1 MQTAACSPAS
11 MDALSVSTDTSPF
24 PPVRQTLWPMLLLFL
39 AANFYSI
46 DKAIVGVL
54 AEPIKADLGIDDIR
68 MGLLMGLAYS
78 LLSGVCG
85 LWLGS
90 LVDRHVRKRVL
101 GGAIIVWSLSTALG
115 GLAPNFATFFVLRA
129 LVGLGEAA
137 IAPAAMS
144 LIADM
149 FPPERRG
156 RALSAYL
163 IGATI
168 GTSLSS
174 VVPGAILAANLHIA
188 LPGYGLVIP
197 WRSAFLLCGAIGPLV
212 GLAFLTIREPARR
225 GIGASQTCEAEVPA
239 QVGEKLS
246 YLWRHRTLVAPLFG
260 GFCLYYVAFVGV
272 TSWTA
277 PLLMR
282 TYGLTLPQIANLLGL
297 GMLIAGISG
306 YVLGGLAADSRAKAR
321 KSGRI
326 GLMVVLP
333 ILALPAAFS
342 GLAPGLGFAIAAL
355 ATISLTT
362 PMLNVAMNATVQE
375 IVPNDMRGFSYAFLS
390 VVAALPAGAGGP
402 FAIAFVSENVLG
414 GPSRIAASFVCV
426 VLPCLMLAAACF
438 ALAARAFR
446 TAPPD
451 GELARVIAA
460 SQN

>member
-1 MQTAACSPAS
+1 MP
-11 MDALSVSTDTSPF
+11 PF
-24 PPVRQTLWPMLLLFL
+24 PSVRQTFWPMLLLFL
-39 AANFYSI
+39 AAIFYSI

-54 AEPIKADLGIDDIR
+54 ADPIKADLGIDDIQ

-115 GLAPNFATFFVLRA
+115 GLAPNFATFFVFRA

-137 IAPAAMS
+137 VAPAAMS

-168 GTSLSS
+168 GTALSS
-174 VVPGAILAANLHIA
+174 VVPGAILAANLHIT

-197 WRSAFLLCGAIGPLV
+197 WRSAFLLCGIVGPIV
-212 GLAFLTIREPARR
+212 GIAFLTIREPARR
-225 GIGASQTCEAEVPA
+225 GISPERKAPA
-239 QVGEKLS
+239 RVGEKLA
-246 YLWRHRTLVAPLFG
+246 YLLRQRKLIAPLFG
-260 GFCLYYVAFVGV
+260 GFCLYYLAFVGV

-306 YVLGGLAADSRAKAR
+306 YVLGGFAADSR

-326 GLMVVLP
+326 GLMALLP
-333 ILALPAAFS
+333 LIALPTAFA
-342 GLAPGLGFAIAAL
+342 GYAPGVGLAIAAL

-402 FAIAFVSENVLG
+402 FAIAFVSEKVLG
-414 GPSRIAASFVCV
+414 DPSRIAASFVLV
-426 VLPCLMLAAACF
+426 VLPCLLLAAACF
-438 ALAARAFR
+438 AAASRVYR
-446 TAPPD
+446 TASAD
-451 GELARVIAA
+451 GELARVIGA
-460 SQN
+460 SHS

>member
-1 MQTAACSPAS
+1 
-11 MDALSVSTDTSPF
+11 
-24 PPVRQTLWPMLLLFL
+24 MLLLFL
-39 AANFYSI
+39 AAIFYSI

-54 AEPIKADLGIDDIR
+54 AEPIKGDLGIDDIQ

-115 GLAPNFATFFVLRA
+115 GLAPNFATFFLFRA

-137 IAPAAMS
+137 VAPAAMS

-149 FPPERRG
+149 FPPDRRG

-168 GTSLSS
+168 GTALSS
-174 VVPGAILAANLHIA
+174 VIPGAILAANLHIT

-197 WRSAFLLCGAIGPLV
+197 WRSAFLMCGVVGPIV

-225 GIGASQTCEAEVPA
+225 GLSPQRKTPA
-239 QVGEKLS
+239 RVGDKMA
-246 YLWRHRTLVAPLFG
+246 YLMRQRRLVIPLFG
-260 GFCLYYVAFVGV
+260 GFCLYYLAFVGV

-306 YVLGGLAADSRAKAR
+306 YVLGGFAADSR

-326 GLMVVLP
+326 GLMAILP
-333 ILALPAAFS
+333 LIALPTAFA
-342 GLAPGLGFAIAAL
+342 GYAPGVGLAIAAL

-402 FAIAFVSENVLG
+402 FAIAFVSEKVLG
-414 GPSRIAASFVCV
+414 DPSRIADSFVCV
-426 VLPCLMLAAACF
+426 VLPCLVLAAACF
-438 ALAARAFR
+438 AAAARAYR
-446 TAPPD
+446 AARAD
-451 GELARVIAA
+451 SELARVIAA
-460 SQN
+460 SHL

>member
-1 MQTAACSPAS
+1 MSTEASPP
-11 MDALSVSTDTSPF
+11 PF
-24 PPVRQTLWPMLLLFL
+24 PPLRQTLWPMLLLFL

-101 GGAIIVWSLSTALG
+101 GGAIIVWSVSTALG
-115 GLAPNFATFFVLRA
+115 GLAPDFATFFVFRA

-137 IAPAAMS
+137 VAPAAMS
-144 LIADM
+144 LIADI
-149 FPPERRG
+149 FPPAQRG

-163 IGATI
+163 IGATV
-168 GTSLSS
+168 GTALSA
-174 VVPGAILAANLHIA
+174 VIPGAILGAHLH
-188 LPGYGLVIP
+188 LSVPGYGLVVP
-197 WRSAFLLCGAIGPLV
+197 WRSAFVLCGLVGPLV

-225 GIGASQTCEAEVPA
+225 GLPATASEPA
-239 QVGEKLS
+239 RVGEKLA
-246 YLWRHRTLVAPLFG
+246 YLWQHRVLVAPLFG

-272 TSWTA
+272 ASWTA

-282 TYGLTLPQIANLLGL
+282 TYGLTLPQIANVLGL
-297 GMLIAGISG
+297 GMLVAGVAG
-306 YVLGGLAADSRAKAR
+306 YLLGGVAADMRR
-321 KSGRI
+321 GRSGRI
-326 GLMVVLP
+326 GLMIVLP
-333 ILALPAAFS
+333 VLALPTAFA
-342 GLAPGLGFAIAAL
+342 GLAPGVGLAIAAL

-402 FAIAFVSENVLG
+402 FAIAFVSEAVLG
-414 GPSRIAASFVCV
+414 DASRIAASFVCV
-426 VLPCLMLAAACF
+426 VLPCLTAAAACF
-438 ALAARAFR
+438 ALAARAYR
-446 TAPPD
+446 TAPVD
-451 GELARVIAA
+451 GELARIIAA
-460 SQN
+460 SHL

>member
-1 MQTAACSPAS
+1 
-11 MDALSVSTDTSPF
+11 VSTEARAF
-24 PPVRQTLWPMLLLFL
+24 PPIRQTLWPMLLLLL

-54 AEPIKADLGIDDIR
+54 AEPIKADLNIDDIG

-78 LLSGVCG
+78 LLSGICG

-90 LVDRHVRKRVL
+90 MVDRHVRKRVL
-101 GGAIIVWSLSTALG
+101 GGAIIVWSVSTALG
-115 GLAPNFATFFVLRA
+115 GLSPNFATFFFFRA

-137 IAPAAMS
+137 VAPAAMS

-168 GTSLSS
+168 GTALSS
-174 VVPGAILAANLHIA
+174 IIPGAILAANLHID
-188 LPGYGLVIP
+188 LPSYGLVVP
-197 WRSAFLLCGAIGPLV
+197 WRSAFLLCGAVGPIV
-212 GLAFLTIREPARR
+212 GLAFLTIREPERR
-225 GIGASQTCEAEVPA
+225 GVSSGTSEPA
-239 QVGEKLS
+239 RVGEKLS
-246 YLWRHRTLVAPLFG
+246 YLWRQRGLVAPLFG

-282 TYGLTLPQIANLLGL
+282 TYGLTVSQIANLLGL
-297 GMLIAGISG
+297 GMLIAGVGG
-306 YVLGGLAADSRAKAR
+306 YVLGGLAADTRVKRR

-326 GLMVVLP
+326 GLMVLLP
-333 ILALPAAFS
+333 IAAIPAAFA
-342 GLAPGLGFAIAAL
+342 GLAPGVGLAIAAL
-355 ATISLTT
+355 AAISLTT
-362 PMLNVAMNATVQE
+362 PILNVAMNATVQD

-402 FAIAFVSENVLG
+402 FAIAFVSETILG
-414 GPSRIAASFVCV
+414 DASQIAQSFIIV
-426 VLPCLMLAAACF
+426 VLPSLTMASALF
-438 ALAARAFR
+438 ALAARAYR
-446 TAPPD
+446 AAPD
-451 GELARVIAA
+451 GGELARVIGA
-460 SQN
+460 SQH

>member
-1 MQTAACSPAS
+1 M
-11 MDALSVSTDTSPF
+11 STDTPAPF

-115 GLAPNFATFFVLRA
+115 GLAPNFETFFVFRA

-137 IAPAAMS
+137 VAPAAMS

-149 FPPERRG
+149 FPPDRRG

-168 GTSLSS
+168 GTALSS
-174 VVPGAILAANLHIA
+174 VIPGAILAAKLHIA
-188 LPGYGLVIP
+188 LPGYGLVVP
-197 WRSAFLLCGAIGPLV
+197 WRSAFLLCGIVGPAV

-225 GIGASQTCEAEVPA
+225 GLPAEAKAPA
-239 QVGEKLS
+239 RVGEKLA
-246 YLWRHRTLVAPLFG
+246 YLGRQRKLVVPLFA
-260 GFCLYYVAFVGV
+260 GFCLYYLAFVGV

-297 GMLIAGISG
+297 GMLVAGVSG
-306 YVLGGLAADSRAKAR
+306 YLLGGFAADTRKA
-321 KSGRI
+321 GRI
-326 GLMVVLP
+326 GLMAVLP
-333 ILALPAAFS
+333 LVALPTAFAGYAPS
-342 GLAPGLGFAIAAL
+342 LGLAIAAL

-402 FAIAFVSENVLG
+402 FAIAFVSEKVLG
-414 GPSRIAASFVCV
+414 DPSRIAASFVLV
-426 VLPCLMLAAACF
+426 VLPCLLLAAACF
-438 ALAARAFR
+438 AAAARAYR
-446 TAPPD
+446 SAPAD
-451 GELARVIAA
+451 GELARVIGA
-460 SQN
+460 SHL